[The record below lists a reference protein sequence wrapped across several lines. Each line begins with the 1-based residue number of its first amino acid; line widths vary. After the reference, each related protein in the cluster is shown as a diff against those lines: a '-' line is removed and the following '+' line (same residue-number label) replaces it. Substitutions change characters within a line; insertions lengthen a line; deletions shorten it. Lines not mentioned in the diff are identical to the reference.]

1 MKKYIHIITFL
12 LATVSLYSQQDSQFT
27 QYMYNTINV
36 NPAYA
41 GSRGVMSIFGLH
53 RRQWIGLNGAPV
65 TSVLSAHTPLPK
77 NTGLGVSII
86 KDAIGA
92 QDQTKVALD
101 FSYTIPVSETT
112 KLSFGLKGS
121 MNMLN
126 IDFNKLDIQNGNDP
140 RLQQNID
147 NRFTPNI
154 GAGAYLHGQK
164 GYVGL
169 SVPQIIE
176 TQHFDGYA
184 KDGINQ
190 IATERLHYY
199 LIGGYVF
206 NLNDN
211 LKFKPATLTK
221 VVMGAPLQLDLSA
234 NFLINQK
241 FTAGLAYR
249 LNSSFSALLGFQ
261 ANDQLFIGYSY
272 DLETT
277 KLATY
282 NTGSHELFLR
292 YELFNN
298 IGKVIS
304 PRFF

>member
-1 MKKYIHIITFL
+1 MKKYIIITTIL
-12 LATVSLYSQQDSQFT
+12 LATVSLYSQQDSQFS

-41 GSRGVMSIFGLH
+41 GSRGLMSIFGFH
-53 RRQWIGLNGAPV
+53 
-65 TSVLSAHTPLPK
+65 HTPLPK
-77 NTGLGVSII
+77 NTGLGVSVI

-92 QDQTKVALD
+92 QDQTKVAAD
-101 FSYTIPVSETT
+101 FSYTIPVSENT
-112 KLSFGLKGS
+112 KLSFGIKGS
-121 MNMLN
+121 LNMQN
-126 IDFNKLDIQNGNDP
+126 IDFTKLNIKDPTDP

-147 NRFTPNI
+147 NRFNPNI
-154 GAGAYLHGQK
+154 GAGAYLHSEN

-176 TQHFDGYA
+176 TQHYDGYA
-184 KDGINQ
+184 KENINQ

-206 NLNDN
+206 KLNDN

-221 VVMGAPLQLDLSA
+221 VVLGAPLQVDLSA

-249 LNSSFSALLGFQ
+249 SSNTMSALLGFQ
-261 ANDQLFIGYSY
+261 ITEQFYAGYSY
-272 DLETT
+272 DLETS

-282 NTGSHELFLR
+282 NYGSHEVFLR

-298 IGKVIS
+298 IGKAVS